1 MKKIINTSESFV
13 YDMCHGLALAHP
25 DLEFVEKFKIVKKK
39 AIDGDKVSLITGGGS
54 GHEPAHAGFVGKG
67 MLDAAVC
74 GDVFASP
81 SQVQVYNAIKQCATD
96 KGVLLIVKNYSGDCM
111 NFNNAMGD
119 AIEDGIKVDAV
130 YVNDDIAVKDSLYTV
145 GRRGVAGTILVH
157 KCAGA
162 AAEMG
167 LELEQV
173 KAVANKVIKNVRS
186 FGFAF
191 TSCTVPAAGH
201 PTFEIGDDEMEFGV
215 GIHGEPGRRR
225 EKIDYSSGKFSDT
238 LAARIVKDLM
248 EDLELKKGEEV
259 VLLINGFGA
268 TPLQELYVLNNS
280 TTKALEGAGVK
291 IHRTMV
297 GNYMTSIDMAGAS
310 ITLLRVDEDLKKYV
324 DYPVNTPALTW
335 GATLNP
341 QAEAAVE
348 AIQALAKALG
358 VSSLVST
365 PSVAK
370 KTATTAATKEEETKT
385 AVYEVEGTPVIG
397 ETINTAAFVK
407 IVDKMADVII
417 ENEVPFCEADKM
429 GDGDFGMSIA
439 KGFRQLKADWPTL
452 RKGDIGEFLVSCSD
466 IIKEYCG
473 GASGPIWG
481 SAFKYAGR
489 AMLGKKEI
497 SLTDL
502 ALLFTE
508 ANRGVFETGKRSF
521 GKGAEIGDKT
531 LVDALKPCAMALT
544 KAAEEGKSLQEGID
558 LGARAAHDGAEAT
571 KSHAATLGRAGT
583 VGERSIGYP
592 DAGAHGLDV
601 IFNELAKFIKENFK
615 A

>member
-1 MKKIINTSESFV
+1 MKKIMNTPETFV
-13 YDMCHGLALAHP
+13 YDMCHGLAAAHP
-25 DLEFVEKFKIVKKK
+25 ELEFVEKYKVVKKK
-39 AIDGDKVSLITGGGS
+39 DINDNKVSLISGGGS

-81 SQVQVYNAIKQCATD
+81 SQVQVYNAIKACATD

-111 NFNNAMGD
+111 NFNNAMSD
-119 AIEDGIKVDAV
+119 AQDDGIKVDAV

-145 GRRGVAGTILVH
+145 GRRGVAGTVLVH

-162 AAEMG
+162 AAEQG
-167 LELEQV
+167 KSLEEV
-173 KAVANKVIKNVRS
+173 KAVANKVIDNVRS

-201 PTFEIGDDEMEFGV
+201 PTFDIGDDEMEFGV
-215 GIHGEPGRRR
+215 GIHGEPGRFR
-225 EKIDYSSGKFSDT
+225 EKIDYSTGTFCDDLSR
-238 LAARIVKDLM
+238 RIVTDLE
-248 EDLELKKGEEV
+248 EDLALKSGEEV
-259 VLLINGFGA
+259 VLLINGFGG
-268 TPLQELYVLNNS
+268 TPLQELYILNNS
-280 TTKALEGAGVK
+280 VTKALAKDGVK
-291 IHRTMV
+291 IHKTIV
-297 GNYMTSIDMAGAS
+297 GNFMTSIDMAGAS
-310 ITLLRVDEDLKKYV
+310 ISVLRVDSELKALV

-335 GATLNP
+335 GAAMSE
-341 QAEAAVE
+341 QAQAALEAVQ
-348 AIQALAKALG
+348 AIGRALG
-358 VSSLVST
+358 YAPVAEEHHA
-365 PSVAK
+365 AK
-370 KTATTAATKEEETKT
+370 KKAAAKETEEV
-385 AVYEVEGTPVIG
+385 AVYEVEGKPEVT
-397 ETINTAAFVK
+397 ETINTAAFVQ

-439 KGFRQLKADWPTL
+439 KGFKQLKADWAT
-452 RKGDIGEFLVSCSD
+452 RKKGDIGQFLVSCSE

-481 SAFKYAGR
+481 SAFKYAGKS
-489 AMLGKKEI
+489 MLGKKEV
-497 SLTDL
+497 SLADV

-508 ANRGVFETGKRSF
+508 ANRGVYETGKKSF

-544 KAAEEGKSLQEGID
+544 KAAEEGKSLREGLA
-558 LGARAAHDGAEAT
+558 LGAKAAHDGAEAT
-571 KSHAATLGRAGT
+571 KTHVATLGRAGT

-601 IFNELAKFIKENFK
+601 IFNELAAYIAKM
-615 A
+615 

>member
-1 MKKIINTSESFV
+1 MKKIMNTPETFV
-13 YDMCHGLALAHP
+13 YDMCHGLAAAHP
-25 DLEFVEKFKIVKKK
+25 ELEFVEKYKVVKKK
-39 AIDGDKVSLITGGGS
+39 DINGAKVSLISGGGS

-81 SQVQVYNAIKQCATD
+81 SQVQVYNAIKKCATD
-96 KGVLLIVKNYSGDCM
+96 KGVLLIIKNYSGDCM
-111 NFNNAMGD
+111 NFNNAMAD
-119 AIEDGIKVDAV
+119 AQDDGIKVDAV

-145 GRRGVAGTILVH
+145 GRRGVAGTVLVH

-162 AAEMG
+162 AAEQG
-167 LELEQV
+167 KELEEV
-173 KAVANKVIKNVRS
+173 KAVANKVIENVRS

-215 GIHGEPGRRR
+215 GIHGEPGRFR
-225 EKIDYSSGKFSDT
+225 EKIDYSTGTFCDDLSR
-238 LAARIVKDLM
+238 RILTDLE
-248 EDLELKKGEEV
+248 EDLALKKGEDV
-259 VLLINGFGA
+259 VLLINGFGG
-268 TPLQELYVLNNS
+268 TPLQELYILNNS
-280 TTKALEGAGVK
+280 VTKALKADGIN
-291 IHRTMV
+291 IHRTIV
-297 GNYMTSIDMAGAS
+297 GNFMTSIDMAGAS
-310 ITLLRVDEDLKKYV
+310 ISVLRVDNELKALI
-324 DYPVNTPALTW
+324 DYPVSTPALTW
-335 GATLNP
+335 GAAMSE
-341 QAEAAVE
+341 QAEAALE
-348 AIQALAKALG
+348 AVQAIGRALG
-358 VSSLVST
+358 YAPVET
-365 PSVAK
+365 AHKAVAK
-370 KTATTAATKEEETKT
+370 KAVAADENEDN
-385 AVYEVEGTPVIG
+385 AVYEVEGTPQVG
-397 ETINTAAFVK
+397 ETINTAAFVQ

-439 KGFRQLKADWPTL
+439 KGFKQLKADWAT
-452 RKGDIGEFLVSCSD
+452 RKKGDIGQFLVSCSE

-481 SAFKYAGR
+481 SAFKYAGK
-489 AMLGKKEI
+489 AMLGKKEVN
-497 SLTDL
+497 LADV

-508 ANRGVFETGKRSF
+508 ANRGVYETGKKSF

-544 KAAEEGKSLQEGID
+544 KAAEEGKTLQEGLN
-558 LGARAAHDGAEAT
+558 LGAKAAHDGAEAT
-571 KSHAATLGRAGT
+571 KTHVATLGRAGT

-601 IFNELAKFIKENFK
+601 IFNELAKYIAKM
-615 A
+615 

>member
-1 MKKIINTSESFV
+1 MKKIMNTPETFV
-13 YDMCHGLALAHP
+13 YDMCHGLAAAHP
-25 DLEFVEKFKIVKKK
+25 ELEFVEKYKVVKKK
-39 AIDGDKVSLITGGGS
+39 DINDAKVSLISGGGS

-81 SQVQVYNAIKQCATD
+81 SQVQVYNAIKKCATD
-96 KGVLLIVKNYSGDCM
+96 KGVLLIIKNYSGDCM
-111 NFNNAMGD
+111 NFNNAMAD
-119 AIEDGIKVDAV
+119 AQDDGIKVDAV

-145 GRRGVAGTILVH
+145 GRRGVAGTVLVH

-162 AAEMG
+162 AAEQG
-167 LELEQV
+167 KELEEV
-173 KAVANKVIKNVRS
+173 KAVANKVIENVRS

-215 GIHGEPGRRR
+215 GIHGEPGRFR
-225 EKIDYSSGKFSDT
+225 EKIDYSTGTFCDDLSR
-238 LAARIVKDLM
+238 RILTDLE
-248 EDLELKKGEEV
+248 EDLALKKGEDV
-259 VLLINGFGA
+259 VLLINGFGG
-268 TPLQELYVLNNS
+268 TPLQELYILNNS
-280 TTKALEGAGVK
+280 VTKALKADGIN
-291 IHRTMV
+291 IHRTIV
-297 GNYMTSIDMAGAS
+297 GNFMTSIDMAGAS
-310 ITLLRVDEDLKKYV
+310 ISVLRVDNELKALI
-324 DYPVNTPALTW
+324 DYPVSTPALTW
-335 GATLNP
+335 GAAMSE
-341 QAEAAVE
+341 QAEAALE
-348 AIQALAKALG
+348 AVQAIGRALG
-358 VSSLVST
+358 YAPVET
-365 PSVAK
+365 AHKAVAK
-370 KTATTAATKEEETKT
+370 KAVATDENEDN
-385 AVYEVEGTPVIG
+385 AVYEVEGTPKVG
-397 ETINTAAFVK
+397 ETINTAAFVQ

-439 KGFRQLKADWPTL
+439 KGFKQLKADWAT
-452 RKGDIGEFLVSCSD
+452 RKKGDIGQFLVSCSE

-481 SAFKYAGR
+481 SAFKYAGK
-489 AMLGKKEI
+489 AMLGKKEVN
-497 SLTDL
+497 LADV

-508 ANRGVFETGKRSF
+508 ANRGVYETGKKSF

-544 KAAEEGKSLQEGID
+544 KAAEEGKTLQEGLN
-558 LGARAAHDGAEAT
+558 LGAKAAHDGAEAT
-571 KSHAATLGRAGT
+571 KTHVATLGRAGT

-601 IFNELAKFIKENFK
+601 IFNELAAYIAKM
-615 A
+615 

>member
-1 MKKIINTSESFV
+1 
-13 YDMCHGLALAHP
+13 MCHGLAAAHP
-25 DLEFVEKFKIVKKK
+25 ELEFVEKYKVVKKK
-39 AIDGDKVSLITGGGS
+39 DINDAKVSLISGGGS

-81 SQVQVYNAIKQCATD
+81 SQVQVYNAIKKCATD
-96 KGVLLIVKNYSGDCM
+96 KGVLLIIKNYSGDCM
-111 NFNNAMGD
+111 NFNNAMAD
-119 AIEDGIKVDAV
+119 AQDDGIKVDAV

-145 GRRGVAGTILVH
+145 GRRGVAGTVLVH

-162 AAEMG
+162 AAEQG
-167 LELEQV
+167 KELEEV
-173 KAVANKVIKNVRS
+173 KAVANKVIENVRS

-215 GIHGEPGRRR
+215 GIHGEPGRFR
-225 EKIDYSSGKFSDT
+225 EKIDYSTGTFCDDLSR
-238 LAARIVKDLM
+238 RILTDLE
-248 EDLELKKGEEV
+248 EDLALKKGEDV
-259 VLLINGFGA
+259 VLLINGFGG
-268 TPLQELYVLNNS
+268 TPLQELYILNNS
-280 TTKALEGAGVK
+280 VTKALKADGIN
-291 IHRTMV
+291 IHRTIV
-297 GNYMTSIDMAGAS
+297 GNFMTSIDMAGAS
-310 ITLLRVDEDLKKYV
+310 ISVLRVDNELKALI
-324 DYPVNTPALTW
+324 DYPVSTPALTW
-335 GATLNP
+335 GAAMSE
-341 QAEAAVE
+341 QAEAALE
-348 AIQALAKALG
+348 AVQAIGRALG
-358 VSSLVST
+358 YAPVET
-365 PSVAK
+365 AHKAVAK
-370 KTATTAATKEEETKT
+370 KAVATDENEDN
-385 AVYEVEGTPVIG
+385 AVYEVEGTPQVG
-397 ETINTAAFVK
+397 ETINTAAFVQ

-439 KGFRQLKADWPTL
+439 KGFKQLKADWAT
-452 RKGDIGEFLVSCSD
+452 RKKGDIGQFLVSCSE

-481 SAFKYAGR
+481 SAFKYAGK
-489 AMLGKKEI
+489 AMLGKKEVN
-497 SLTDL
+497 LADV

-508 ANRGVFETGKRSF
+508 ANRGVYETGKKSF

-544 KAAEEGKSLQEGID
+544 KAAEEGKTLQEGLD
-558 LGARAAHDGAEAT
+558 LGAKAAHDGAEAT
-571 KSHAATLGRAGT
+571 KTHVATLGRAGT

-601 IFNELAKFIKENFK
+601 IFNELAAYIAKM
-615 A
+615 

>member
-1 MKKIINTSESFV
+1 MNTPETFV
-13 YDMCHGLALAHP
+13 YDMCHGLAAAHP
-25 DLEFVEKFKIVKKK
+25 ELEFVEKYKVVKKK
-39 AIDGDKVSLITGGGS
+39 DINDNKVSLISGGGS

-81 SQVQVYNAIKQCATD
+81 SQVQVYNAIKACATD

-111 NFNNAMGD
+111 NFNNAMSD
-119 AIEDGIKVDAV
+119 AQDDGIKVDAV

-145 GRRGVAGTILVH
+145 GRRGVAGTVLVH

-162 AAEMG
+162 AAEQG
-167 LELEQV
+167 KSLEEV
-173 KAVANKVIKNVRS
+173 KAVANKVIDNVRS

-201 PTFEIGDDEMEFGV
+201 PTFDIGDDEMEFGV
-215 GIHGEPGRRR
+215 GIHGEPGRFR
-225 EKIDYSSGKFSDT
+225 EKIDYSTGTFCDDLSR
-238 LAARIVKDLM
+238 RIVTDLE
-248 EDLELKKGEEV
+248 EDLALKSGEEV
-259 VLLINGFGA
+259 VLLINGFGG
-268 TPLQELYVLNNS
+268 TPLQELYILNNS
-280 TTKALEGAGVK
+280 VTNALAKDGVK
-291 IHRTMV
+291 IHKTIV
-297 GNYMTSIDMAGAS
+297 GNFMTSIDMAGAS
-310 ITLLRVDEDLKKYV
+310 ISVLRVDSELKALV

-335 GATLNP
+335 GAAMSE
-341 QAEAAVE
+341 QAQAALEAVQ
-348 AIQALAKALG
+348 AIGRALG
-358 VSSLVST
+358 YAPVAEEHHVA
-365 PSVAK
+365 AK
-370 KTATTAATKEEETKT
+370 KAAAKETEEV
-385 AVYEVEGTPVIG
+385 AVYEVEGKPEVT
-397 ETINTAAFVK
+397 ETINTAAFVQ

-439 KGFRQLKADWPTL
+439 KGFKQLKADWAT
-452 RKGDIGEFLVSCSD
+452 RKKGDIGQFLVSCSE

-481 SAFKYAGR
+481 SAFKYAGKS
-489 AMLGKKEI
+489 MLGKKEV
-497 SLTDL
+497 SLADV

-508 ANRGVFETGKRSF
+508 ANRGVYETGKKSF

-544 KAAEEGKSLQEGID
+544 KAAEEGKSLREGLA
-558 LGARAAHDGAEAT
+558 LGAKAAHEGAEAT
-571 KSHAATLGRAGT
+571 KTHVATLGRAGT

-601 IFNELAKFIKENFK
+601 IFNELAAYIAKM
-615 A
+615 

>member
-1 MKKIINTSESFV
+1 MKKIMNTPETFV
-13 YDMCHGLALAHP
+13 YDMCHGLAAAHP
-25 DLEFVEKFKIVKKK
+25 ELEFVEKYKVVKKK
-39 AIDGDKVSLITGGGS
+39 DINDAKVSLISGGGS

-81 SQVQVYNAIKQCATD
+81 SQVQVYNAIKKCATD
-96 KGVLLIVKNYSGDCM
+96 KGVLLIIKNYSGDCM
-111 NFNNAMGD
+111 NFNNAMAD
-119 AIEDGIKVDAV
+119 AQDDGIKVDAV

-145 GRRGVAGTILVH
+145 GRRGVAGTVLVH

-162 AAEMG
+162 AAEQG
-167 LELEQV
+167 KELEEV
-173 KAVANKVIKNVRS
+173 KAVANKVIENVRS

-215 GIHGEPGRRR
+215 GIHGEPGRFR
-225 EKIDYSSGKFSDT
+225 EKIDYSTGTFCDDLSR
-238 LAARIVKDLM
+238 RILTDLE
-248 EDLELKKGEEV
+248 EDLALKKGEDV
-259 VLLINGFGA
+259 VLLINGFGG
-268 TPLQELYVLNNS
+268 TPLQELYILNNS
-280 TTKALEGAGVK
+280 VTNALKADGIN
-291 IHRTMV
+291 IHRTIV
-297 GNYMTSIDMAGAS
+297 GNFMTSIDMAGAS
-310 ITLLRVDEDLKKYV
+310 ISVLRVDNELKALI
-324 DYPVNTPALTW
+324 DYPVSTPALTW
-335 GATLNP
+335 GAAMSE
-341 QAEAAVE
+341 QAEAALE
-348 AIQALAKALG
+348 AVQAIGRALG
-358 VSSLVST
+358 YAPVET
-365 PSVAK
+365 AHKATAK
-370 KTATTAATKEEETKT
+370 KAVATDESEDN
-385 AVYEVEGTPVIG
+385 AVYEVEGTPQVG
-397 ETINTAAFVK
+397 ETINTAAFVQ

-439 KGFRQLKADWPTL
+439 KGFKQLKADWAT
-452 RKGDIGEFLVSCSD
+452 RKKGDIGQFLVSCSE

-481 SAFKYAGR
+481 SAFKYAGK
-489 AMLGKKEI
+489 AMLGKKEVN
-497 SLTDL
+497 LADV

-508 ANRGVFETGKRSF
+508 ANRGVYETGKKSF

-544 KAAEEGKSLQEGID
+544 KAAEEGKTLQEGLD
-558 LGARAAHDGAEAT
+558 LGAKAAHDGAEAT
-571 KSHAATLGRAGT
+571 KTHVATLGRAGT

-601 IFNELAKFIKENFK
+601 IFNELAAYIAKM
-615 A
+615 

>member
-1 MKKIINTSESFV
+1 MKKIMNTPETFV
-13 YDMCHGLALAHP
+13 YDMCHGLAAAHP
-25 DLEFVEKFKIVKKK
+25 ELEFVEKYKVVKKK
-39 AIDGDKVSLITGGGS
+39 DINDAKVSLISGGGS

-81 SQVQVYNAIKQCATD
+81 SQVQVYNAIKKCATD
-96 KGVLLIVKNYSGDCM
+96 KGVLLIIKNYSGDCM
-111 NFNNAMGD
+111 NFNNAMAD
-119 AIEDGIKVDAV
+119 AQDDGIKVDAV

-145 GRRGVAGTILVH
+145 GRRGVAGTVLVH

-162 AAEMG
+162 AAEQG
-167 LELEQV
+167 KELEEV
-173 KAVANKVIKNVRS
+173 KAVANKVIENVRS

-215 GIHGEPGRRR
+215 GIHGEPGRFR
-225 EKIDYSSGKFSDT
+225 EKIDYSTGTFCDDLSR
-238 LAARIVKDLM
+238 RILTDLE
-248 EDLELKKGEEV
+248 EDLALKKGEDV
-259 VLLINGFGA
+259 VLLINGFGG
-268 TPLQELYVLNNS
+268 TPLQELYILNNS
-280 TTKALEGAGVK
+280 VTKALKADGIN
-291 IHRTMV
+291 IHRTIV
-297 GNYMTSIDMAGAS
+297 GNFMTSIDMAGAS
-310 ITLLRVDEDLKKYV
+310 ISVLRVDNELKALI
-324 DYPVNTPALTW
+324 DYPVSTPALTW
-335 GATLNP
+335 GAAMSE
-341 QAEAAVE
+341 QAEAALE
-348 AIQALAKALG
+348 AVQAIGRALG
-358 VSSLVST
+358 YAPVETAHKAAS
-365 PSVAK
+365 K
-370 KTATTAATKEEETKT
+370 KAAATDENEDN
-385 AVYEVEGTPVIG
+385 AVYEVEGTPQVG
-397 ETINTAAFVK
+397 ETINTAAFVQ

-439 KGFRQLKADWPTL
+439 KGFKQLKADWAT
-452 RKGDIGEFLVSCSD
+452 RKKGDIGQFLVSCSE

-481 SAFKYAGR
+481 SAFKYAGK
-489 AMLGKKEI
+489 AMLGKKEVN
-497 SLTDL
+497 LADV

-508 ANRGVFETGKRSF
+508 ANRGVYETGKKSF

-544 KAAEEGKSLQEGID
+544 KAAEEGKTLQEGLD
-558 LGARAAHDGAEAT
+558 LGAKAAHDGAEAT
-571 KSHAATLGRAGT
+571 KTHVATLGRAGT

-601 IFNELAKFIKENFK
+601 IFNELAAYIAKM
-615 A
+615 

>member
-1 MKKIINTSESFV
+1 MKKIMNTPETFV
-13 YDMCHGLALAHP
+13 YDMCHGLAAAHP
-25 DLEFVEKFKIVKKK
+25 ELEFVEKYKVVKKK
-39 AIDGDKVSLITGGGS
+39 DINDNKVSLISGGGS

-81 SQVQVYNAIKQCATD
+81 SQVQVHNAIKACATD

-111 NFNNAMGD
+111 NFNNAMSD
-119 AIEDGIKVDAV
+119 AQDDGIKVDAV

-145 GRRGVAGTILVH
+145 GRRGVAGTVLVH

-162 AAEMG
+162 AAEQG
-167 LELEQV
+167 KSLEEV
-173 KAVANKVIKNVRS
+173 KAVANKVIDNVRS

-201 PTFEIGDDEMEFGV
+201 PTFDIGDDEMEFGV
-215 GIHGEPGRRR
+215 GIHGEPGRFR
-225 EKIDYSSGKFSDT
+225 EKIDYSTGTFCDDLSR
-238 LAARIVKDLM
+238 RIVTDLE
-248 EDLELKKGEEV
+248 EDLALKSGEEV
-259 VLLINGFGA
+259 VLLINGFGG
-268 TPLQELYVLNNS
+268 TPLQELYILNNS
-280 TTKALEGAGVK
+280 VTKALAKDGVK
-291 IHRTMV
+291 IHKTIV
-297 GNYMTSIDMAGAS
+297 GNFMTSIDMAGAS
-310 ITLLRVDEDLKKYV
+310 ISVLRVDSELKALV

-335 GATLNP
+335 GAAMSE
-341 QAEAAVE
+341 QAQAALEAVQ
-348 AIQALAKALG
+348 AIGRALG
-358 VSSLVST
+358 YAPVAEEHHA
-365 PSVAK
+365 AK
-370 KTATTAATKEEETKT
+370 KKAAAKETEEV
-385 AVYEVEGTPVIG
+385 AVYEVEGKPEVT
-397 ETINTAAFVK
+397 ETINTAAFVQ

-439 KGFRQLKADWPTL
+439 KGFKQLKADWAT
-452 RKGDIGEFLVSCSD
+452 RKKGDIGQFLVSCSE

-481 SAFKYAGR
+481 SAFKYAGKS
-489 AMLGKKEI
+489 MLGKKEV
-497 SLTDL
+497 SLADV

-508 ANRGVFETGKRSF
+508 ANRGVYETGKKSF

-544 KAAEEGKSLQEGID
+544 KAAEEGKSLREGLA
-558 LGARAAHDGAEAT
+558 LGAKAAHEGAEAT
-571 KSHAATLGRAGT
+571 KTHVATLGRAGT

-601 IFNELAKFIKENFK
+601 IFNELAAYIAKM
-615 A
+615 

>member
-1 MKKIINTSESFV
+1 MKKIMNTPETFV
-13 YDMCHGLALAHP
+13 YDMCHGLAAAHP
-25 DLEFVEKFKIVKKK
+25 ELEFVEKYKVVKKK
-39 AIDGDKVSLITGGGS
+39 DINDNKVSLISGGGS

-81 SQVQVYNAIKQCATD
+81 SQVQVYNAIKACATD

-111 NFNNAMGD
+111 NFNNAMSD
-119 AIEDGIKVDAV
+119 AQDDGIKVDAV

-145 GRRGVAGTILVH
+145 GRRGVAGTVLVH

-162 AAEMG
+162 AAEQG
-167 LELEQV
+167 KSLEEV
-173 KAVANKVIKNVRS
+173 KAVANKVIDNVRS

-201 PTFEIGDDEMEFGV
+201 PTFDIGNDEMEFGV
-215 GIHGEPGRRR
+215 GIHGEPGRFR
-225 EKIDYSSGKFSDT
+225 EKIDYSTGTFCDDLSR
-238 LAARIVKDLM
+238 RIVTDLE
-248 EDLELKKGEEV
+248 EDLALKNGEEV
-259 VLLINGFGA
+259 VLLINGFGG
-268 TPLQELYVLNNS
+268 TPLQELYILNNS
-280 TTKALEGAGVK
+280 VTKALAKDGVK
-291 IHRTMV
+291 IHKTIV
-297 GNYMTSIDMAGAS
+297 GNFMTSIDMAGAS
-310 ITLLRVDEDLKKYV
+310 ISVLRVDSELKALV

-335 GATLNP
+335 GAAMSE
-341 QAEAAVE
+341 QAQAALEAVQ
-348 AIQALAKALG
+348 AIGRALG
-358 VSSLVST
+358 YAPVAEEHHA
-365 PSVAK
+365 AK
-370 KTATTAATKEEETKT
+370 KKAAAKETEEV
-385 AVYEVEGTPVIG
+385 AVYEVEGKPEVT
-397 ETINTAAFVK
+397 ETINTAAFVQ

-439 KGFRQLKADWPTL
+439 KGFKQLKADWAT
-452 RKGDIGEFLVSCSD
+452 RKKGDIGQFLVSCSE

-481 SAFKYAGR
+481 SAFKYAGKS
-489 AMLGKKEI
+489 MLGKKEV
-497 SLTDL
+497 SLADV

-508 ANRGVFETGKRSF
+508 ANRGVYETGKKSF

-544 KAAEEGKSLQEGID
+544 KAAEEGKSLREGLA
-558 LGARAAHDGAEAT
+558 LGAKAAHEGAEAT
-571 KSHAATLGRAGT
+571 KTHVATLGRAGT

-601 IFNELAKFIKENFK
+601 IFNELAAYIAKM
-615 A
+615 